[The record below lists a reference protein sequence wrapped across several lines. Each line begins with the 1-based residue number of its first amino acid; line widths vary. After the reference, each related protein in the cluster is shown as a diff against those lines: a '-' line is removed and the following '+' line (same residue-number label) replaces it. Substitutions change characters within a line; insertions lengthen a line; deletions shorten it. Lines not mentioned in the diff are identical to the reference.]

1 MRKGAMTIARA
12 DWPQLLSLLETAL
25 DLPEPARQAWLS
37 QLDGPAPLI
46 EELRRLLEDRRAI
59 ETGEFLQ
66 VLPSLPDEPAMSSV
80 ATGSTR
86 TEHVGP
92 YRLVREIG
100 RGGMSTVWLAERADQ
115 QLKRQVALK
124 LPHTG
129 PGQDSLATRLLRER
143 EILSGLDHPHIARL
157 FDVGITETGTPYL
170 VMEYVEGE
178 RLLDYADQH
187 QLDIRQR
194 IALFRQVLSAVQHAH
209 TKLLLHR
216 DLKPS
221 NILVNRAG
229 EVKLLDFGIAKL
241 VSNDSQAA
249 EVTELTRAAG
259 QPLTLMY
266 ASPEQLRGEALTT
279 ACDVYALGVVL
290 YELLCGQHPVELKS
304 NSAARAEDAVLH
316 QEPRAPSRR
325 VFSDEAL
332 AARSTSEKALRRMLC
347 GDLDAIVLRA
357 LAKAPADRFGS
368 VDAFSADI
376 GRWAA
381 GEPVQARAP
390 SAWYYL
396 GKFMGRNRV
405 GVGLGIAAI
414 CALLA
419 ASAVALVQGRL
430 ATQEAARA
438 TAAKDFLLAMFK
450 DADPDLSRGK
460 EATAQALL
468 RSGHQRATS
477 VLAQTPELQ
486 AELLMGI
493 GQAQADIG
501 DRTGA
506 GETIAQAINTYE
518 RLKDDRQLLLALL
531 AHADITLALRRYDE
545 AQTLLSK
552 ADALAG
558 PYMRDPIVTSR
569 LSQIQGFVAMFQSD
583 WPVAKTAFERY
594 VVQAKTLADTSPS
607 ALIEV
612 LAGLANT
619 TSKGSGDYAGAMTQI
634 DQAFQI
640 GREHPSLPAY
650 VRMDVVDYRQSIEYD
665 WGRYAD
671 IRNSSAQDMRECDDA
686 LGPGSDRCLRLRTR
700 LQKALLKMGM
710 ASQAL
715 ALNADLSS
723 LLSPLS
729 PGDQALA
736 IMDLARSLALGGQLA
751 ARPDIPLQLR
761 QIGLSGEE
769 NPLSASYKL
778 RALNTLAEVHL
789 LADQPTNA
797 LTWVAR
803 AHELASHAKLGQSR
817 EAERTQL
824 FEGIALS
831 MQGHHS
837 RALTSMARF
846 CSAPERPAGMSRV
859 ADHLLSLNCA
869 APLAALGQPE
879 AAVAVVKRALPVL
892 REGMGPNAPTVERA
906 QRWLDRLSPPGAVPP
921 SDKPFPEGVFS

>member
-1 MRKGAMTIARA
+1 MTIARA

-25 DLPEPARQAWLS
+25 DVPEPARQAWLS

-46 EELRRLLEDRRAI
+46 RELRRLLEDRRAI
-59 ETGEFLQ
+59 ETGDFLQ
-66 VLPSLPDEPAMSSV
+66 ALPSLPDEPIGSS
-80 ATGSTR
+80 ATGLPR

-92 YRLVREIG
+92 YRLLREIG

-157 FDVGITETGTPYL
+157 YDVGLTECGTPYL

-187 QLDIRQR
+187 QLDIPHR

-325 VFSDEAL
+325 VFGDEAL
-332 AARSTSEKALRRMLC
+332 AARSTSAKALRRSLS

-357 LAKAPADRFGS
+357 LAKATADRFGS
-368 VDAFSADI
+368 VDAFGADI

-381 GEPVQARAP
+381 GEPVEARAP

-396 GKFMGRNRV
+396 GKFVRRHRV
-405 GVGLGIAAI
+405 GVGFGAAAM
-414 CALLA
+414 CMLLA

-430 ATQEAARA
+430 ATEEAARA
-438 TAAKDFLLAMFK
+438 LAAKDFLLAMFK
-450 DADPDLSRGK
+450 DTDPDLYPGEELTVKTLLENGGK
-460 EATAQALL
+460 
-468 RSGHQRATS
+468 RAAST
-477 VLAQTPELQ
+477 LTKTPELQ

-493 GQAQADIG
+493 GRAQRDVDDFVAADKTIARAADIY
-501 DRTGA
+501 
-506 GETIAQAINTYE
+506 Q
-518 RLKDDRQLLLALL
+518 RLKADRQYVLALL
-531 AHADITLALRRYDE
+531 YRADIALALGQNDN
-545 AQTLLSK
+545 AQTLHDK
-552 ADALAG
+552 AQALAE
-558 PYMRDPIVTSR
+558 PFERDSLVAGR
-569 LSQIQGFVAMFQSD
+569 LAHVQGFVALFRRD
-583 WPVAKTAFERY
+583 VALAKTAFKRY
-594 VVQAKTLADTSPS
+594 LTEARKRTDDPKDLVNVLLGLAD
-607 ALIEV
+607 A
-612 LAGLANT
+612 
-619 TSKGSGDYAGAMTQI
+619 TSKGSDDFGGAMASIQ
-634 DQAFQI
+634 QAFEI
-640 GREHPSLPAY
+640 VREWPGVPAS
-650 VRMDVVDYRQSIEYD
+650 MHMSVVNYRQSIEYD
-665 WGRYAD
+665 WGRFAD
-671 IRNSSAQDMRECDDA
+671 IVQSSQRDLEGCDSPQTLNDCVQIKA
-686 LGPGSDRCLRLRTR
+686 R
-700 LQKALLKMGM
+700 LQKALLKIGFAARALAM
-710 ASQAL
+710 ALNPDRAAAAPPPSPRDQAL
-715 ALNADLSS
+715 AL
-723 LLSPLS
+723 
-729 PGDQALA
+729 
-736 IMDLARSLALGGQLA
+736 MDLARSLAWNRQLA
-751 ARPDIPLQLR
+751 AQPDIRPKLE
-761 QIGLSGEE
+761 QIGLSNSTDE
-769 NPLSASYKL
+769 LAAMY
-778 RALNTLAEVHL
+778 RMMALNTLAEVHL
-789 LADQPTNA
+789 LAEQPDQA
-797 LTWVAR
+797 LVWVAHTR
-803 AHELASHAKLGQSR
+803 DLVERNKSEDSP
-817 EAERTQL
+817 EARKMRL

-831 MQGHHS
+831 MQGQNE
-837 RALTSMARF
+837 RALSTMAGI
-846 CSAPERPAGMSRV
+846 CAI
-859 ADHLLSLNCA
+859 ADHTASRSSVLDHLYSLNCA
-869 APLAALGQPE
+869 VPLAAVGRPD
-879 AAVAVVKRALPVL
+879 AAIALVQEALPIL
-892 REGMGPNAPTVERA
+892 SQGMGPHAPTVERA
-906 QRWLDRLSPPGAVPP
+906 RRLLDRLNTAIGVSPATKVL
-921 SDKPFPEGVFS
+921 PEGFFS